1 MTGFVKVKREIIDD
15 PTIFRD
21 PDYVAVWLYLMLN
34 AVFAPVEVS
43 FHGQRIM
50 LQPGQL
56 TTGRKK
62 IAEKCRVQESKVQR
76 ILKRFEVEHLI
87 EQRTDR
93 QCRLITICSW
103 NDAQRSEQGNEQGL
117 TNDRTTAEQRLNTKQ
132 EDKNQEDNT
141 SHSYKKAHGVFGRVL
156 LTDKEYKKLQKD
168 YPAEYEDAIR
178 IVDNY
183 MEQKDKSYKS
193 CAAAIRSWGI
203 GAARKEKE
211 SRGRD
216 IDARTG
222 NKERSRMA
230 GTARRDDG
238 AARNFADCDIPVAQD
253 FFGS

>member
-1 MTGFVKVKREIIDD
+1 MTGFVKVKREILDD

-21 PDYVAVWLYLMLN
+21 PDYVTVWLYLMLN

-76 ILKRFEVEHLI
+76 ILKRFEIEHLI

-103 NDAQRSEQGNEQGL
+103 SDEQKSEQRNEQEMN
-117 TNDRTTAEQRLNTKQ
+117 NDCTTSEQRVNTK
-132 EDKNQEDNT
+132 EEEKNVKNL
-141 SHSYKKAHGVFGRVL
+141 SLSNKRAFGTFRNVL
-156 LTDKEYKKLQKD
+156 LTDREYQKLQAD
-168 YPAEYEDAIR
+168 YPDDIERAIEILDLYVEETGR
-178 IVDNY
+178 A
-183 MEQKDKSYKS
+183 YKS
-193 CAAAIRSWGI
+193 HAAAMRKWAIE
-203 GAARKEKE
+203 AARKEKE

-222 NKERSRMA
+222 NRKRSRMA
-230 GTARRDDG
+230 GATRRDDG

-253 FFGS
+253 FFSS

>member
-1 MTGFVKVKREIIDD
+1 MTGFVKVKREILDD

-21 PDYVAVWLYLMLN
+21 PDYVTVWLYLMLN

-43 FHGQRIM
+43 FHGQRIT

-103 NDAQRSEQGNEQGL
+103 SDEQKSDQRNEQQMNNDCTTSEQ
-117 TNDRTTAEQRLNTKQ
+117 RVNTKKEGK
-132 EDKNQEDNT
+132 EDKNLSLSN
-141 SHSYKKAHGVFGRVL
+141 KRAFGAFRNVL
-156 LTDKEYKKLQKD
+156 LTDREYQKLQAD
-168 YPAEYEDAIR
+168 YPDDIERAIEILDLYVEETGR
-178 IVDNY
+178 A
-183 MEQKDKSYKS
+183 YKS
-193 CAAAIRSWGI
+193 HAAAMRKWAIE
-203 GAARKEKE
+203 AARKEKE
-211 SRGRD
+211 SRGRNTD
-216 IDARTG
+216 TRTG

-238 AARNFADCDIPVAQD
+238 KAQNFADLNIPMAQD
-253 FFGS
+253 FFSS

>member
-1 MTGFVKVKREIIDD
+1 MVGFVKVPRSILDD

-21 PDYVAVWLYLMLN
+21 PDYVTVWLYLMLN

-103 NDAQRSEQGNEQGL
+103 SDEQKSDQRNEHQM
-117 TNDRTTAEQRLNTKQ
+117 NSDRTTSDQRVNTK
-132 EDKNQEDNT
+132 EEGKEGKNLSFSN
-141 SHSYKKAHGVFGRVL
+141 KRAFGAFKNVL
-156 LTDKEYKKLQKD
+156 LTDKEYQKLQSD
-168 YPAEYEDAIR
+168 YPDDIDRAIEILDLYIEETGR
-178 IVDNY
+178 A
-183 MEQKDKSYKS
+183 YKS
-193 CAAAIRSWGI
+193 HAAAMRKWALD
-203 GAARKEKE
+203 AARKEKSE
-211 SRGRD
+211 HGGN
-216 IDARTG
+216 DARG
-222 NKERSRMA
+222 SNRERGRMA
-230 GTARRDDG
+230 GATRRDG
-238 AARNFADCDIPVAQD
+238 QKAADFADIDVPMAQD